1 MSDLPPAASGWD
13 DPGHKPHFLAGN
25 SITLLRNGTEYF
37 PALEQALDEAQREV
51 FLESYIFEHDQTG
64 RRIAAALMRAARRG
78 VLVHVMVDGFGSKNL
93 SKQLIDEML
102 QAGVRLLK
110 FRPEIGFF
118 RIRRFRLHRMH
129 RKLAVVDAR
138 LAFIGGINIID
149 DMDTPDQIPPR
160 FDYAVAVQGPL
171 LQPIRRA
178 MQRLWARVAWTHFR
192 QAWKHG
198 AHIPVV
204 AEPCGDIRAA
214 FLVRDNIRHRRDIE
228 EAYLRAIGA
237 AQSEI
242 VIANAYFF
250 PGAQFRHAL
259 IDAAGRGVRVLL
271 LMQGRVEYVLL
282 HYASRALYGSLI
294 EAGVEIYEYHKG
306 FMHAK
311 VAVIDGHWATVG
323 SSNIDPFSL
332 LVSREA
338 NVVVENPEFSGE
350 LRQSLELAMQ
360 EGARLIQPEKW
371 RRQSLLLRFGTW
383 LSYGLVRFLMGMVGY
398 ARDSKERMERR
409 QE

>member
-1 MSDLPPAASGWD
+1 MNDQLPAASGWEEH
-13 DPGHKPHFLAGN
+13 GHKPHFLAGN

-78 VLVHVMVDGFGSKNL
+78 VLVHVLVDGFGSKNL
-93 SKQLIDEML
+93 SRQLIEEML

-110 FRPEIGFF
+110 FRPEIGVF

-138 LAFIGGINIID
+138 LAFVGGINIID
-149 DMDTPDQIPPR
+149 DIDTPDQIPPR

-192 QAWKHG
+192 QAWKHD

-204 AEPCGDIRAA
+204 AEPCGDRRAA

-228 EAYLRAIGA
+228 EVYLRAIGA
-237 AQSEI
+237 ATSEI
-242 VIANAYFF
+242 VIANAYFL
-250 PGAQFRHAL
+250 PGINFRHAL
-259 IDAAGRGVRVLL
+259 IDAAGRGVRVIL

-338 NVVVENPEFSGE
+338 NVVVENREFSGE
-350 LRQSLELAMQ
+350 LRQSLELALQ
-360 EGARLIQPEKW
+360 EGSRLIQPETW
-371 RRQSLLLRFGTW
+371 RQQSLLSRFSTW
-383 LSYGLVRFLMGMVGY
+383 LSYGLVRFMMGMVGY